1 MAGPLG
7 WGTWV
12 LPRGAAA
19 ERCAWCARAGSGVPL
34 GCAGTRVSAAVLK
47 GQLPD
52 GCGTAQG
59 RGKVLPAGSA
69 WWGGRTLA
77 PVSLLPALRS
87 LIREGGW
94 RWQPRRGALPRS
106 GPGGG
111 GGRSGRGAVKLAR
124 PGRRGAER
132 PLPLPPPPLLPPGCC
147 SAACSL
153 ARSRGPRP
161 ARGSPD
167 TGTRRAQP
175 HSPPE
180 GGAALGPKKPW
191 FCAPLLG
198 PHRTRPPSTPALGA
212 PALPCLLLSGDP
224 PTLRPRG
231 APLVGRRLTA
241 TSGPAPPGHTEIPAS
256 L

>member
-47 GQLPD
+47 GQLPG
-52 GCGTAQG
+52 GCGAAQG
-59 RGKVLPAGSA
+59 RAKVLSAGFA
-69 WWGGRTLA
+69 WWGRRTLA
-77 PVSLLPALRS
+77 PVSLRPALRS

-111 GGRSGRGAVKLAR
+111 GGRSGRGAAKLAR

-132 PLPLPPPPLLPPGCC
+132 PLPPPLPPRRCCLRAAAPLPARSLVRAVRVQP
-147 SAACSL
+147 AAL
-153 ARSRGPRP
+153 RTRAHGARSR
-161 ARGSPD
+161 
-167 TGTRRAQP
+167 
-175 HSPPE
+175 
-180 GGAALGPKKPW
+180 
-191 FCAPLLG
+191 
-198 PHRTRPPSTPALGA
+198 TRPRREA
-212 PALPCLLLSGDP
+212 PRWVLKSPGS
-224 PTLRPRG
+224 
-231 APLVGRRLTA
+231 
-241 TSGPAPPGHTEIPAS
+241 APPS
-256 L
+256 